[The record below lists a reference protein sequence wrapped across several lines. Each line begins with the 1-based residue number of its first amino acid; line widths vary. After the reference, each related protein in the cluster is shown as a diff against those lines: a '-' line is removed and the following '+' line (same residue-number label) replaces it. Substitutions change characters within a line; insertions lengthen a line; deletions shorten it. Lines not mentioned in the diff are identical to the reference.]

1 MPVRKMPQNLE
12 AEMSVLGVAFLNKNA
27 LVKICEKLYSDI
39 FYSEANKKLFEAIK
53 ALYDARIPVDITTV
67 KEELDKKKN
76 LTAVGGIEYISEV
89 IDSVAT
95 AANLDYYIK
104 IVKDK
109 AVLRN
114 LIDTATDIVTDS
126 YEEEGEVTSIL
137 DEAEKRILNVVKE
150 RQTSDFIPIKEAI
163 ARAQEQ
169 LEFLAKNKNGLT
181 GIPSGFTDLDKTTT
195 GFHPGELIIIAA
207 RPGMGKTAFALNI
220 ATYAAKTTKKAVA
233 IFNLEMPAEQIVNR
247 MRSAVGQV
255 DAHKLQTG
263 MLSNE
268 DWKRINEANSQL
280 SDTNIQ
286 IVDDAGITASEIKAK
301 CRTLANKEE
310 GLGLVIIDYLQLVTA
325 GGRRP
330 DSRQQEVSEISRS
343 LKTMAMELKV
353 PVIALAQLNR
363 SVEQRKEDKRPVLSD
378 LRESGSIEQDADLV
392 LFIHRNDYYKAK
404 EEIGAQKNVVAD
416 IIIAKHR
423 KGSTGKFQLLF
434 ELDMSNFRN
443 YLASPKEG
451 EGYED

>member
-1 MPVRKMPQNLE
+1 MATRKMPQNIE
-12 AEMSVLGVAFLNKNA
+12 AEMSVLGCCFLNKNA
-27 LVKICEKLYSDI
+27 LTKVCEELYSDM
-39 FYSEANKKLFEAIK
+39 FYSEQNKKLFEAIK
-53 ALYDARIPVDITTV
+53 SCYDSKIPLDITTI

-76 LTAVGGIEYISEV
+76 LNAIGGLEYISEI

-109 AVLRN
+109 AVIRN
-114 LIDTATDIVTDS
+114 LIETATDIVTDA
-126 YEEEGEVTSIL
+126 YEDEEDISGLL
-137 DEAEKRILNVVKE
+137 DEAEKKILNVVKE
-150 RQTSDFIPIKEAI
+150 RQTSDFIHIKEAI

-169 LEFLAKNKNGLT
+169 LEVLSQNRSELT
-181 GIPSGFTDLDKTTT
+181 GLPTGFYDLDKASS
-195 GFHPGELIIIAA
+195 GLHEGELIIIAA

-220 ATYAAKTTKKAVA
+220 ATNAAQNTKKAIA
-233 IFNLEMPAEQIVNR
+233 IFNLEMPAEQLVNR

-255 DAHKLQTG
+255 DSHKIQTG
-263 MLSNE
+263 ILQHE

-280 SDTNIQ
+280 AETNIQ

-310 GLGLVIIDYLQLVTA
+310 GLGLVIIDYLQLVTS

-330 DSRQQEVSEISRS
+330 ESRQQEVSEISRAF
-343 LKTMAMELKV
+343 KTMAMELKV
-353 PVIALAQLNR
+353 PVIALAQLSR
-363 SVEQRKEDKRPVLSD
+363 SAEKRENNQPMLAD
-378 LRESGSIEQDADLV
+378 LRESGSIEQDADMV
-392 LFIHRNDYYKAK
+392 LFINRNDYYKAK
-404 EEIGAQKNVVAD
+404 EELNKEKNVPVD

-434 ELDMSNFRN
+434 ELNMSNFRN
-443 YLASPKEG
+443 FLATEEG
-451 EGYED
+451 ERNEE